1 MNRNKHINI
10 QLCFKH
16 TILCKR
22 LISTGPVFTRE
33 QEDRTGFRVKP
44 IPHQYHVSF
53 NRPRRFNHSINMYVS
68 TTQFVSQPVSC
79 QSLLLANSSSIINH
93 QPSTKAQEKRRSQM
107 HSPKRPLV
115 AEKHLRRLT
124 RLNGARD
131 IQKLSSLFRIWL
143 AHSTNVFRRAY
154 TTWWDY
160 AYDYFSI
167 GHRRQRS
174 NNKDGEEN
182 GSVPCVN
189 QHYFCNDQQLKL
201 VRVPPTDYMK
211 CVAQNPWCLIR
222 QTCSPSL
229 TLNVQV
235 IV

>member
-1 MNRNKHINI
+1 M
-10 QLCFKH
+10 F
-16 TILCKR
+16 
-22 LISTGPVFTRE
+22 P
-33 QEDRTGFRVKP
+33 
-44 IPHQYHVSF
+44 
-53 NRPRRFNHSINMYVS
+53 
-68 TTQFVSQPVSC
+68 TTQFVSHAGQLSVS
-79 QSLLLANSSSIINH
+79 LLANSHQSSIIS
-93 QPSTKAQEKRRSQM
+93 QSTKAQEKRRSQM

-115 AEKHLRRLT
+115 PEKQLRRLT